1 MQRPTRFAADFI
13 VLSSLDLL
21 GLVCS
26 AGLAQVNWVWSGKS
40 VWRLTLGQKKGKA
53 ASYQPWWSTLAV
65 ILTAVSFSFSSL
77 IWILKFK
84 RAEVYLVLSFLPI
97 SVCVNIYCQETN
109 DLRQRLTAKWL
120 KSGLLERFLMLDY
133 LCEISCTLSYLW
145 SNARMTWAVSMDPH
159 PSAPLGIFMRCSQ
172 SCQWLEQ
179 VLCCTRLN
187 GCYIFKGPGIGGANE
202 GRCSNWST
210 IEVVIHDHGKLWG
223 KGFTTAQLIK
233 YFLSKH

>member
-26 AGLAQVNWVWSGKS
+26 AGLAQVNWVWFGKS
-40 VWRLTLGQKKGKA
+40 VWRLTLGQKKEKQHLISHGGPLWQ
-53 ASYQPWWSTLAV
+53 SYSLPFPSHFHPWYEFWNLREPRYTLC
-65 ILTAVSFSFSSL
+65 FF
-77 IWILKFK
+77 
-84 RAEVYLVLSFLPI
+84 FLPI
-97 SVCVNIYCQETN
+97 SACVIIYCQETN

-145 SNARMTWAVSMDPH
+145 NNARMTWAVSMDLH
-159 PSAPLGIFMRCSQ
+159 PSALLGIFMRCSQ